1 MYKVAVSLICVRDN
15 PQILAS
21 QVYFWDHE
29 QDELELMH
37 SRKMYPPRFTLQVH
51 GQSATHDAV
60 ALVQFRGDCVD
71 LSTEIYLSLPT
82 AGTKKYTVSSFVI
95 HGSYIECVQSCTP
108 FVIYYPS
115 Y

>member
-1 MYKVAVSLICVRDN
+1 MYVFVIIY
-15 PQILAS
+15 QILAS

-29 QDELELMH
+29 EDELELMH

-60 ALVQFRGDCVD
+60 AQVEFKGGCME
-71 LSTEIYLSLPT
+71 LSTEIYLGLPT
-82 AGTKKYTVSSFVI
+82 TGTLRSLLSF
-95 HGSYIECVQSCTP
+95 SYLTILSR
-108 FVIYYPS
+108 YHS